1 MSNAMSQD
9 QIARAAE
16 IVAEAYR
23 NDTVIDQLP
32 AECMPETVADARA
45 IQDLLAATLGPP
57 VIGWKSGHGTPAMRA
72 RLGEGVPVLGRF
84 FDGMIVDSP
93 ATVSRAILENPF
105 VEGELAV
112 RMAKDLP
119 PRDGEYSAEEVL
131 DAIEAIMPAI
141 EFAEVR
147 SRDINDMSV
156 LGLIVF
162 NAGAF
167 RLILGPE
174 IPDWRNAPIMELTA
188 QMRLDGEVVATEFTD
203 DERTDYVWVMHF
215 LANDLSRRGIGL
227 AAGQI
232 ISTGVILKYL
242 PLGTA
247 REAVFHVDGVGEAR
261 LNIVD

>member
-1 MSNAMSQD
+1 MSTELSKE
-9 QIARAAE
+9 QIAHAAK

-23 NDTVIDQLP
+23 NNAVMDKLP
-32 AECMPETVADARA
+32 AECTPETVADARA
-45 IQDLLAATLGPP
+45 IQDQLAAKLGPP
-57 VIGWKSGHGTPAMRA
+57 VIGWKSGHGNPAMRE
-72 RLGEGVPVLGRF
+72 RLGDGVPVLGRF
-84 FDGMIVDSP
+84 FDGMIVESP
-93 ATVSRAILENPF
+93 ATVSRSIIENPF

-119 PRDGEYSAEEVL
+119 PRDREYSAEEVL
-131 DAIEAIMPAI
+131 DAIEAVMPAI

-147 SRDINDMSV
+147 SRDTTDMSV

-188 QMRLDGEVVATEFTD
+188 QMVLDGETVATEYTD

-227 AAGQI
+227 TAGQI
-232 ISTGVILKYL
+232 VSTGVILKYL
-242 PLGTA
+242 PLGDA
-247 REAVFHVDGVGEAR
+247 REAVFNVDGVGEAR

>member
-1 MSNAMSQD
+1 MSTALSNE

-16 IVAEAYR
+16 IVADAYR
-23 NDTVIDQLP
+23 NDAVIDALP
-32 AECMPETVADARA
+32 ADCTPATVADARA
-45 IQDLLAATLGPP
+45 IQDQLAATLGPP
-57 VIGWKSGHGTPAMRA
+57 VIGWKSGHGNPAMRE
-72 RLGEGVPVLGRF
+72 RLGEGVPVLGRL
-84 FDGMIVDSP
+84 FDGMVVESP
-93 ATVSRAILENPF
+93 ATVSQSILENPF

-119 PRDGEYSAEEVL
+119 PRDREYSAEEVL
-131 DAIEAIMPAI
+131 DAIGSVMPAI

-162 NAGAF
+162 SAGAF

-174 IPDWRNAPIMELTA
+174 IPDWRNTPIMELTA
-188 QMRLDGEVVATEFTD
+188 QLQLDGETVATEFTD
-203 DERTDYVWVMHF
+203 EQRTDYVWVMHF
-215 LANDLSRRGIGL
+215 IANDLSRRGIGL
-227 AAGQI
+227 TAGQI

-247 REAVFHVDGVGEAR
+247 HEAVFNVAGVGDVR
-261 LNIVD
+261 LSIGP

>member
-1 MSNAMSQD
+1 MSTALSKEE
-9 QIARAAE
+9 IARAAE

-23 NDTVIDQLP
+23 NNAVMEKLP
-32 AECMPETVADARA
+32 VDCTPATVADARA
-45 IQDLLAATLGPP
+45 IQDELAATLGPP
-57 VIGWKSGHGTPAMRA
+57 VIGWKSGHGNPAMRE
-72 RLGEGVPVLGRF
+72 RLGEGVPVLGRL
-84 FDGMIVDSP
+84 FDGMVVDSP
-93 ATVSRAILENPF
+93 ATVSRSILENPF

-112 RMAKDLP
+112 RLAKDLP
-119 PRDGEYSAEEVL
+119 PRDREYSVEEVL
-131 DAIEAIMPAI
+131 DAIGAVMPAI

-147 SRDINDMSV
+147 SRDIDDMSV

-215 LANDLSRRGIGL
+215 LANDLSQRGIGL

-247 REAVFHVDGVGEAR
+247 REAVFNVDGVGEAR
-261 LNIVD
+261 LIIVD